1 MITSSDI
8 QAARQARLRELR
20 KAKFGS
26 VKEAADHFRLS
37 VNTLSS
43 HESGRR
49 KIDERAALKYASAFK
64 VDPAYLLALD
74 LSNDSKELS
83 TTIPS
88 AVSVK
93 SIPVYGRSAGG
104 VWLEGEVVL
113 ENSEADLWIPA
124 SNKAEAD
131 KQYARLV
138 VGNSVSN
145 KVPDGSFAIF
155 VRRDAFPGPIP
166 YGALVDVHR
175 IRAGLHEYSIKAYW
189 GDRLST
195 DSRELDVQHDLELAS
210 SDEDAIVVIEG
221 VAVGFYGNLL

>member
-1 MITSSDI
+1 MGCWLFVAGWYEVVIVRFVHVVKPKIRTARKFVLWYGLSMITSSDI

-104 VWLEGEVVL
+104 VWLEGG
-113 ENSEADLWIPA
+113 S
-124 SNKAEAD
+124 
-131 KQYARLV
+131 
-138 VGNSVSN
+138 VGE
-145 KVPDGSFAIF
+145 F
-155 VRRDAFPGPIP
+155 
-166 YGALVDVHR
+166 
-175 IRAGLHEYSIKAYW
+175 
-189 GDRLST
+189 
-195 DSRELDVQHDLELAS
+195 
-210 SDEDAIVVIEG
+210 
-221 VAVGFYGNLL
+221 